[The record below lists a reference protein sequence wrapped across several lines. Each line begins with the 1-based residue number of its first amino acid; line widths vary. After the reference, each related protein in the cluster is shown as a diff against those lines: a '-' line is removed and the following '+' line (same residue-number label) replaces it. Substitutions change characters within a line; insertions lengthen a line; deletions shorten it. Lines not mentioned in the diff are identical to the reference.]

1 MSIHLEIRNVRYI
14 PNLGEISI
22 LQRDGYYTLA
32 A

>member
-22 LQRDGYYTLA
+22 PQRDGFHTLA